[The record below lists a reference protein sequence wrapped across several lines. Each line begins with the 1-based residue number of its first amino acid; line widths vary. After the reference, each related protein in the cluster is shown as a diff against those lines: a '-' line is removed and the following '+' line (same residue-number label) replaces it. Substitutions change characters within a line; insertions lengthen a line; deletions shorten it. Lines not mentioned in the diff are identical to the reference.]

1 MLNDGAV
8 RQQARP
14 SREIRQGELR
24 RPARLRR
31 CGGLSEKTRTLL
43 KIAERPDAANF
54 SNVDPRS
61 RHFDERCEPVKA
73 S

>member
-1 MLNDGAV
+1 VNSGGPLACAV
-8 RQQARP
+8 AA
-14 SREIRQGELR
+14 GFLK
-24 RPARLRR
+24 
-31 CGGLSEKTRTLL
+31 KTRTLL